1 MYVYPQ
7 GLKNVF
13 SAFELFTSTSLA
25 RSPFWDN
32 CCVSW
37 CVNQW
42 NSVTPLA
49 GMCIVS
55 SELRTCT
62 FLNSFITFYT
72 YFPTFL
78 GLTRALLNTL
88 ARCTLLLCNGVMAP
102 DWRISTISHH
112 TVSGGTKCIV
122 HCYIMAVTNWSF
134 NNSACSPV
142 YDTLMCDCIF
152 LGRPRQ
158 SFQKING
165 VQHSHSRGRQ
175 CFHPLPGNWS
185 KSGQPAPGNML
196 Q

>member
-1 MYVYPQ
+1 MCSVP
-7 GLKNVF
+7 LNC
-13 SAFELFTSTSLA
+13 LPPPLSLA
-25 RSPFWDN
+25 VLFGTIAAFLGVWISGIVWHHWQE
-32 CCVSW
+32 CVL
-37 CVNQW
+37 CH
-42 NSVTPLA
+42 LA
-49 GMCIVS
+49 
-55 SELRTCT
+55 LRTCT